1 MGDSYNNL
9 QTQFEIFMKMYQEN
23 RQQDRTERE
32 HLSARIEE
40 LSCDLAALEVQQ
52 GVDGSVNR
60 GLRGNPQLINRLEGR
75 MQTPRYRRL
84 EFPFY
89 DEKITRLPG
98 LAVVIITS
106 AAATFQR
113 KKR

>member
-1 MGDSYNNL
+1 
-9 QTQFEIFMKMYQEN
+9 MKMYQEN
-23 RQQDRTERE
+23 RQQDKTKRE
-32 HLSARIEE
+32 HLYARIEE

-60 GLRGNPQLINRLEGR
+60 GLGGNHQMINRLEGR
-75 MQTPRYRRL
+75 MQTPRYSWL

-89 DEKITRLPG
+89 DEKITLLPG
-98 LAVVIITS
+98 LAVVIISS
-106 AAATFQR
+106 ATNTFQR